1 MCENVLIIT
10 YFANRRSLIFIT
22 WRKDKRR
29 TAPSFS
35 LLHSMLH
42 FLVFLVK
49 NSATPLLRFAE
60 SLTKVKTQTVTFAS
74 CFAQKNYG
82 IPNTK
87 SAFVPTP
94 SCVQFVARLFPK
106 RCFRG
111 D

>member
-10 YFANRRSLIFIT
+10 YFANRRCLIFIT

-49 NSATPLLRFAE
+49 NSTTPLLRFAE
-60 SLTKVKTQTVTFAS
+60 NLTKVKTQTVTFAS
-74 CFAQKNYG
+74 RFAQKTTAYQ
-82 IPNTK
+82 IR
-87 SAFVPTP
+87 SL
-94 SCVQFVARLFPK
+94 RLC
-106 RCFRG
+106 RLLHACSL
-111 D
+111 

>member
-42 FLVFLVK
+42 FPVFLVK
-49 NSATPLLRFAE
+49 NSTTPLLRFAE
-60 SLTKVKTQTVTFAS
+60 NLTKVKTQTVTFAS
-74 CFAQKNYG
+74 CFAQKKLRH
-82 IPNTK
+82 TK
-87 SAFVPTP
+87 YEVCICADSFMRAVCSSFV
-94 SCVQFVARLFPK
+94 SKKVL
-106 RCFRG
+106 
-111 D
+111 

>member
-49 NSATPLLRFAE
+49 NSTTPLLRFAE

-82 IPNTK
+82 IPNK
-87 SAFVPTP
+87 YEVCVCADSFMRAVCSSFV
-94 SCVQFVARLFPK
+94 SKKVL
-106 RCFRG
+106 
-111 D
+111 